1 VGVNTTTTGSQAQ
14 LGNQNIYL
22 FSATPHPDAIH
33 INSLDFD
40 FFQPK
45 IDFSQYDY
53 LILTSKKA
61 VDALL
66 FYEKEEYIHIPALCI
81 SRFTQEYYESK
92 GGKVLEI
99 GGGIGSDL
107 KKIIGNYSKEK
118 KWLYLRAK
126 KIAGDGFGVDEVI
139 LYESRCSGEI
149 LDFKLHEKASTLIF
163 TSPSSIQCF
172 LTNNT
177 IPKDAKVVVIGKTT
191 AKYLPKDQTYLLA
204 KTSSI
209 EECIKISNEDFV
221 A

>member
-1 VGVNTTTTGSQAQ
+1 MNNKVF
-14 LGNQNIYL
+14 L
-22 FSATPHPDAIH
+22 FSATSHPEAIH
-33 INSLDFD
+33 INSLEFN

-53 LILTSKKA
+53 LVLTSKKA
-61 VDALL
+61 VDALA
-66 FYEKEEYIHIPALCI
+66 FYDKESYVHIPALCI

-92 GGKVLEI
+92 GGKVLEV

-107 KKIIGNYSKEK
+107 KEIIAKYPKEK

-126 KIAGDGFGVDEVI
+126 KIAGDGLGVDEVI
-139 LYESRCSGEI
+139 LYESRCSKEI
-149 LDFKLHEKASTLIF
+149 LDFRLHDKASTLIF

-191 AKYLPKDQTYLLA
+191 AKYLPEGQDFLLA

-209 EECIKISNEDFV
+209 EECMKISKGDFV
-221 A
+221 V